1 MSRRCS
7 CDVSRLSSI
16 AQRATTMPEHADRDV
31 HEEDPAPVDVVGD
44 QPTEQRADGER
55 HRRDAGPDADRHPPL
70 TRRERRGDYP
80 QRRRVHDRRAEP
92 LNRAGADQEVGARR
106 EAAGERRQREDRQ
119 ADDEQPA
126 PAEVVGELSAREHER
141 RERQRIGDDDP
152 LELRLI
158 GIERPLNGRQRD
170 VHDRVVEHDH
180 EQPEGDGH
188 ERPPLAIL
196 SREEVCRDSRSHRRK
211 LASTSLAVQ
220 GPPTRLAADAPK
232 CWEPDAETLERANVV
247 RLMRRHGFDDYR
259 ELVQR
264 SIDEPEWFWAAAVE
278 DLGIEFAEPWKQVLD
293 SSRGPEWTTW
303 FVGGKLNIAWN
314 CVHRWA
320 RERSAE
326 TAAVF
331 RGEDGARREL
341 SFGELSS
348 QVTKLA
354 EALVRLGVEPGDRVA
369 IYLPMSPEVAIASHA
384 CAHIGAVQ
392 VPIFSGFAAPA
403 VAQRLADSEAKVAI
417 TVESSLR
424 RGREI
429 PMLASLEEARREAP
443 SLEHVVLAP
452 FDELL
457 ADCPGELEPLAV
469 DSEHPYLLTY
479 TSGTT
484 GRPKG
489 VLHVQGGFLVSIAR
503 EVGYQADAR
512 PGDVIHFATDMGW
525 IMGPWTV
532 VGGGAMGATIVYAE
546 GAPDW
551 PPDRL
556 WQLIDEERV
565 SILGCSPTLIRAL
578 VPHGEPEQDLS
589 SLRIIVT
596 TGEPWN
602 PDPYRWLFEHI
613 GGGRCPIINC
623 SGGTEVG
630 ACFLSPTPA
639 IPIKEC
645 SVGVPATGMAM
656 DVVDDDG
663 RSLAATGEVGEL
675 VCRKPF
681 PGMTRGFWRDDERY
695 LETYWRR
702 FPGIWTHGDWASVD
716 EDGYW
721 FLHGRSDDTLNV
733 AGKRIGPAELESAA
747 VAHPAVLEAAAVGI
761 PHDVKGEVAWVFCV
775 PVPGEEGCESLALAV
790 KALIA
795 ADLGKAFA
803 PERIVFV
810 PALPKTRSAKIV
822 RRAVRAAA
830 LGDDPGD
837 MSSVENPEAVAEI
850 ARAL

>member
-1 MSRRCS
+1 
-7 CDVSRLSSI
+7 V
-16 AQRATTMPEHADRDV
+16 P
-31 HEEDPAPVDVVGD
+31 
-44 QPTEQRADGER
+44 
-55 HRRDAGPDADRHPPL
+55 
-70 TRRERRGDYP
+70 
-80 QRRRVHDRRAEP
+80 
-92 LNRAGADQEVGARR
+92 
-106 EAAGERRQREDRQ
+106 
-119 ADDEQPA
+119 
-126 PAEVVGELSAREHER
+126 EVVW
-141 RERQRIGDDDP
+141 Q
-152 LELRLI
+152 
-158 GIERPLNGRQRD
+158 
-170 VHDRVVEHDH
+170 
-180 EQPEGDGH
+180 
-188 ERPPLAIL
+188 
-196 SREEVCRDSRSHRRK
+196 
-211 LASTSLAVQ
+211 
-220 GPPTRLAADAPK
+220 
-232 CWEPDAETLERANVV
+232 PDAETLERANVL
-247 RLMRRHGFDDYR
+247 RLMRRHGLDDYR
-259 ELVQR
+259 ELVRR
-264 SIDEPEWFWAAAVE
+264 SIDDPEWFWAAAVE
-278 DLGIEFAEPWKQVLD
+278 DLGIEFAEPWTQILD
-293 SSRGPEWTTW
+293 VSRGPEWTTW
-303 FVGGKLNIAWN
+303 FVNGKLNIAWN

-320 RERSAE
+320 AERPAE

-369 IYLPMSPEVAIASHA
+369 IYLPMSPEVAVASHA

-403 VAQRLADSEAKVAI
+403 VAQRLVDSEAKVAI
-417 TVESSLR
+417 TVASSLR

-429 PMLASLEEARREAP
+429 PMLASLEEARHEAP
-443 SLEHVVLAP
+443 TLEHVVLAP
-452 FDELL
+452 FDDLL

-469 DSEHPYLLTY
+469 DSEHPYLLAY

-551 PPDRL
+551 PTDRL
-556 WQLIDEERV
+556 WRVVEEERV

-578 VPHGEPEQDLS
+578 IPHGEPQQDLS

-602 PDPYRWLFEHI
+602 PDPYRWLFDKI

-645 SVGVPATGMAM
+645 SVGVPTTGMAM

-663 RSLAATGEVGEL
+663 NSLVETGEVGEL

-695 LETYWRR
+695 LDTYWRR

-803 PERIVFV
+803 PERVLFV